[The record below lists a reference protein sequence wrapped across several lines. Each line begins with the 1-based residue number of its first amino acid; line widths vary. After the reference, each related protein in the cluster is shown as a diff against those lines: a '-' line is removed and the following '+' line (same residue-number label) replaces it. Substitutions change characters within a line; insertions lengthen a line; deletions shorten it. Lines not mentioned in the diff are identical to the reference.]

1 MLPDILQFIGVLF
14 CLFTAFLIRFRL
26 NKNNSFSG
34 HLLAVLLFLIAICNS
49 FYLFIVYGVIN
60 YFPYLYKVP
69 APITFLI
76 FPLSYL
82 YVRAVLYEENSFK
95 KIDTIHLIPFLFF
108 LVNYFPFYFMDL
120 NEKSEMVFEITQD
133 FSKTYK
139 GQDGLLP
146 EWVNIVCRSLSSIVY
161 LILQWHLIISFFK
174 NKEHIAS
181 KQFALVKKWVYD
193 LTIIQTVHS
202 LSLVALYIANALI
215 VVKAIPTTP
224 FIHLVLGLLVCG
236 SFLFVSCY
244 LLWNPKLLIGLPNL
258 RIKNP
263 ENYTLSSKSDIHIE
277 SVFSE
282 LNNHLQKTKSFL
294 DPNLKV
300 DTLSRATNIASRKI
314 TYTISESDYDNFNDY
329 INQMR
334 IAYAVEKI
342 EDNYLDTYSVEAL
355 SLTCGFNSKNAF
367 YRAFKKAYGCTP
379 GQYGSNNFDPD
390 NSRISS

>member
-1 MLPDILQFIGVLF
+1 MLTDILQFIGVLF

-26 NKNNSFSG
+26 NKDNSFSG
-34 HLLAVLLFLIAICNS
+34 HLLATLLFLIAVCNS
-49 FYLFIVYGVIN
+49 FYLFIIYGIIN

-82 YVRAVLYEENSFK
+82 YVRAVLNGENSFK
-95 KIDTIHLIPFLFF
+95 KVDAIHLLPFVFF
-108 LVNYFPFYFMDL
+108 MVNYFPFYIMPLD
-120 NEKSEMVFEITQD
+120 EKSQMVYEITKD
-133 FSKTYK
+133 FSKTYI

-146 EWVNIVCRSLSSIVY
+146 EWVNISCRALSSILY
-161 LILQWHLIISFFK
+161 LILQWHLIITFFK
-174 NKEHIAS
+174 HKTHISS
-181 KQFALVKKWVYD
+181 KQFALVKKWVFD

-202 LSLVALYIANALI
+202 VSLIILYIANALMAMNI
-215 VVKAIPTTP
+215 IPFAH
-224 FIHLVLGLLVCG
+224 FIHIVLGLFVSG

-244 LLWNPKLLIGLPNL
+244 LLWSPNLLIGLPY
-258 RIKNP
+258 ISFKNYDATVNSP
-263 ENYTLSSKSDIHIE
+263 KPDIG

-282 LNNHLQKTKSFL
+282 LETHLNKTKLFL
-294 DPNLKV
+294 DPNLKI

-314 TYTISESDYDNFNDY
+314 THTISESDYNNFNDY

-334 IAYAVEKI
+334 IGYAAEKI
-342 EDNYLDTYSVEAL
+342 KDNYLDTYSVEAL

-379 GQYGSNNFDPD
+379 GQYDSNNLDSD
-390 NSRISS
+390 NHTIEP